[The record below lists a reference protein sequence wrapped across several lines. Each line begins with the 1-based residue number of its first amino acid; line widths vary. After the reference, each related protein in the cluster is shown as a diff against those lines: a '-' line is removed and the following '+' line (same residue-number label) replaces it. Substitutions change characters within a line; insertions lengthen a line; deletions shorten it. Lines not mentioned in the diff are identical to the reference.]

1 MGESEHLSSPISKHT
16 TMHRQLI
23 LSLALC
29 TLMCAMHAT
38 SVDSE
43 LESAADVAG
52 ASGYMY
58 RFAGA
63 YRQKQKRKRY
73 GFSKVTKSGSTY
85 TLKYTSKSG
94 KVYTYHQRKCKKTY
108 KKSRSGKMKYT
119 TAWCKMCREAPWRSR
134 YRSRRRKHK
143 GRSNIDR
150 AEITMYEIKRSRRG
164 RWYGR
169 AFRCLKNKKLTYVV
183 GCFKRGFW
191 WKTKCTLRWY
201 NVWP

>member
-1 MGESEHLSSPISKHT
+1 MGEHLSSPISKHT

-23 LSLALC
+23 LPLALC

-58 RFAGA
+58 RYAGA

-85 TLKYTSKSG
+85 TLKYTSKRG
-94 KVYTYHQRKCKKTY
+94 KVYTYHQRKCKTY
-108 KKSRSGKMKYT
+108 KSRGWKTKYT
-119 TAWCKMCREAPWRSR
+119 TSVCKMCRKVYYYR
-134 YRSRRRKHK
+134 YF
-143 GRSNIDR
+143 
-150 AEITMYEIKRSRRG
+150 
-164 RWYGR
+164 RWYKGY
-169 AFRCLKNKKLTYVV
+169 RCLRNKKLKYVV
-183 GCFKRGFW
+183 GCYK
-191 WKTKCTLRWY
+191 
-201 NVWP
+201 